1 MKHRHI
7 PSAEGILL
15 HLNRGFFCVVTPV
28 LSGEP
33 GYPEHRHI
41 HSGLLGPCEVPV
53 CSNIRR
59 QTVLEALA
67 EFAYACV
74 STEVYYLHK

>member
-1 MKHRHI
+1 M
-7 PSAEGILL
+7 
-15 HLNRGFFCVVTPV
+15 VTPV

-59 QTVLEALA
+59 QAVLEALA